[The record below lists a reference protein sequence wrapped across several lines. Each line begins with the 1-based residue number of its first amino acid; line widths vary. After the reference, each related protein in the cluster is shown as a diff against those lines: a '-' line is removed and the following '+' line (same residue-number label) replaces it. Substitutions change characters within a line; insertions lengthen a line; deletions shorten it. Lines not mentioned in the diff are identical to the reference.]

1 MYKALFAF
9 ETDQAGE
16 MALAKDELVEIAQ
29 KDEAG
34 SFSLS
39 FCLMHRSVTDECWC
53 RMVVG

>member
-34 SFSLS
+34 SLFIPLS
-39 FCLMHRSVTDECWC
+39 RSELVTDA
-53 RMVVG
+53 V

>member
-34 SFSLS
+34 TFSR
-39 FCLMHRSVTDECWC
+39 FFTV
-53 RMVVG
+53 